1 MIPHRPQ
8 TKHQIAAQD
17 EAASME
23 RTTGPETRSDAEQN
37 KRDLTKKKDAER
49 EWITMKSSVTAS
61 LKFWQQDVTAGWRR
75 AAGLEE
81 RGYRKYPTRGA
92 PIR

>member
-1 MIPHRPQ
+1 MSAGGSVIPHRPQ

-49 EWITMKSSVTAS
+49 E
-61 LKFWQQDVTAGWRR
+61 
-75 AAGLEE
+75 
-81 RGYRKYPTRGA
+81 
-92 PIR
+92 